1 MFPEARLWLAEQLR
15 VGLRA
20 EFEREISEADVLAFA
35 EQSGDGN
42 PLHVD
47 SDYARTSNYQ
57 GRIVHG
63 ALQVSLA
70 SALVGMHLPGRH
82 VLLGAINARFPAPL
96 YFPCR
101 VCVSGEITAWDRSLN
116 AGQVRVVVRQ
126 AATRT
131 PTAEIVVSFTLH
143 ERHSGSRIADSGE
156 RSKATPPAAAD
167 APVLLVT
174 GASGGI
180 GEAIVR
186 GLAGSYCVF
195 GQCNSNRLPEDLRK
209 GAAVTEVKLDLALP
223 DWEERIAELLDGR
236 PLYGIIHAAWPGA
249 PHGGLLQCGE
259 DLIEQQI
266 RFGTT
271 YPVRLARL
279 LFARAGEGGGRMIVL
294 GSVAGS
300 AKPVLSMASYSLGKA
315 ALETTMRLL
324 APEMARKKITVNAIC
339 PAFVAAGIN
348 KQADKRQQ
356 LMEAAR
362 APLGRLCTQEDIV
375 AAIEYLLSPSASYV
389 SGQVLGLAGGQL

>member
-1 MFPEARLWLAEQLR
+1 MFAEARLWLAEQLR

-20 EFEREISEADVLAFA
+20 DFEREISEADVLAFA

-47 SDYARTSNYQ
+47 SDYARASNYQ

-63 ALQVSLA
+63 AFQVALA
-70 SALVGMHLPGRH
+70 SALVGMHLPGRR

-101 VCVSGEITAWDRSLN
+101 VCVGGEITAWDRSLN

-126 AATRT
+126 AASQT
-131 PTAEIVVSFTLH
+131 PTAEIVMSFTLH
-143 ERHSGSRIADSGE
+143 ETRQR
-156 RSKATPPAAAD
+156 RSVASDAPAATQAAAG

-186 GLAGSYCVF
+186 GLAGPYCVL
-195 GQCNSNRLPEDLRK
+195 GQCNCNRVAEDLRTH
-209 GAAVTEVKLDLALP
+209 AAVTEVKLDLALP
-223 DWEERIAELLDGR
+223 DWEERIAALLDGR

-249 PHGGLLQCGE
+249 PHGGLLQCGD
-259 DLIEQQI
+259 DLIERQI

-279 LFARAGEGGGRMIVL
+279 LFARAGAEGGRMIVL
-294 GSVAGS
+294 GSSAGS
-300 AKPVLSMASYSLGKA
+300 TKPVLSMAGYSLGKA

-362 APLGRLCTQEDIV
+362 APLGRLCTQADIV
-375 AAIEYLLSPSASYV
+375 AAIEYLLSPSASFV